1 MKETLKK
8 LNTATVLFV
17 ITLLGITQNIKAA
30 NPGSLDPSF
39 GIAGKAVLVNSNFSF
54 LNMTDIAVQDDGK
67 IIAVGSQNNTP
78 KDFVI
83 IRCLNDGT
91 LDDTF
96 SGDGIA
102 VADFGNTDENAASV
116 AIQMDGKYVVFG
128 DSGTQLAIA
137 RFLPNGNLDTT
148 FDTDGKKT
156 LPGAKVGSDGEGSV
170 AIKSDGKIVIG
181 GSSINTGSPADF
193 VLFQLTPDGSL
204 DLSFDADGKVI
215 TDLDGFD
222 ELHEIKLQTDGKIV
236 AVGSATSK
244 SKSAIVR
251 YNTNGSLDTTFSGD
265 GILINDFYTDSSF
278 EYLTTLA
285 INPTNNSIIAVGV
298 GNIFKLQVYRILSN
312 GNFDTT
318 FSGDGRFEM
327 DFHSD
332 GNDVAIQSDGKI
344 VVAGSKLTS
353 NGDSFNSILVV
364 RINTVGNLDSSFGNN
379 GFELLLVNANPNV
392 TMRKSIALKGDKL
405 TIGGR
410 SFIGNSMCGF
420 ARINLSITPSQSG
433 DFDGDG
439 VGDIAVYRP
448 SQGLWII
455 LKSSD
460 NSVVFKQFG
469 LNGDIPIDGD
479 FDGDGKNDFAIY
491 RPSEGLWFVEK
502 SSDGTNFARQ
512 FGTNTD
518 EPVTDDYDKDGKT
531 DIAFFRPSSGE
542 WFVLRSS
549 DGFNTFFSFP
559 FGANGDIPIVKK
571 GP

>member
-1 MKETLKK
+1 MFKNV
-8 LNTATVLFV
+8 NTAAILFV
-17 ITLLGITQNIKAA
+17 IILLGITQNIKAA
-30 NPGSLDPSF
+30 SPGSLDPSF
-39 GIAGKAVLVNSNFSF
+39 GIAGKAVPIGPNLGLMRIV
-54 LNMTDIAVQDDGK
+54 DIAVQDDGK
-67 IIAVGSQNNTP
+67 IIAVGSRFEEP
-78 KDFVI
+78 RDFVI
-83 IRCLNDGT
+83 IRCLSDGT
-91 LDDTF
+91 LDTTF

-102 VADFGNTDENAASV
+102 VADFGSADEHAV
-116 AIQMDGKYVVFG
+116 GIAIQMDGKYVVFG
-128 DSGTQLAIA
+128 DSGTNLAIA
-137 RFLPNGNLDTT
+137 RFLPNGSLDTT

-156 LPGAKVGSDGEGSV
+156 IPGATVGLNNEGAV
-170 AIKSDGKIVIG
+170 AIKSDGKIVVG
-181 GSSINTGSPADF
+181 GSSTDF
-193 VLFQLTPDGSL
+193 VLFQLNPDGSL
-204 DLSFDADGKVI
+204 DLSFDGDGSV
-215 TDLDGFD
+215 TTNLEGNDQ
-222 ELHEIKLQTDGKIV
+222 LHEIELQTDGKIV
-236 AVGSATSK
+236 AVGSAAATT
-244 SKSAIVR
+244 KSAIVR
-251 YNTNGSLDTTFSGD
+251 YNANGSLDTTFSGD
-265 GILINDFYTDSSF
+265 GILINDFFTDNSS
-278 EYLTTLA
+278 EYLTNLE
-285 INPTNNSIIAVGV
+285 INPINNSIIAVGEA
-298 GNIFKLQVYRILSN
+298 NANKLQVYRILSN
-312 GNFDTT
+312 GTFDTS
-318 FSGDGRFEM
+318 FSGDGRFAL
-327 DFHSD
+327 DFDSE
-332 GNDVAIQSDGKI
+332 GNDVVIQSDGKI
-344 VVAGSKLTS
+344 VVAGSKKFGSSSFANGILLLRLNTS
-353 NGDSFNSILVV
+353 
-364 RINTVGNLDSSFGNN
+364 GNLDSSFGNN
-379 GFELLLVNANPNV
+379 GLELLVNDTEDIV
-392 TMRKSIALKGDKL
+392 FRKSIALKGDRL
-405 TIGGR
+405 TIGGI
-410 SFIGNSMCGF
+410 SFRPNAICGF
-420 ARINLSITPSQSG
+420 ARINLKITPSQSG